1 MTAGGP
7 EGDALARARRAEG
20 ELERFFD
27 LSDDLLCIASFDGYF
42 TRVNPAFE
50 QTLGWSADAL
60 LREPILGLVHPDDR
74 EATAAELASLGHGGR
89 TLSFEN
95 RLRRPDGSYRWL
107 QWTGIADVA
116 HAAIYAVARDVTGA
130 KDAEAELRTLLAGQ
144 SALRRVATL
153 VARESGHAEVFE
165 LVTEEVTRLLG
176 ARSASVVR
184 YRRDG
189 HGVVI
194 GGWGAPGAARLPPGS
209 VVELDSDS
217 AAGGV
222 YRTGQPVR
230 IEGFDPAAEGL
241 ERALAELGFTAALGA
256 PIRVEGELWGALVA
270 STDAEE
276 PWSEGAER
284 RLSDF
289 AELIAQ
295 AVANADAREQLTASR
310 ARVVEA
316 SDAERRR
323 LERNLHDGAQQ
334 RLVTLALTLRLA
346 QTRAVDAPEE
356 ARDLLDGAREELSLA
371 LAELRELAN
380 GLHPAVLSDRG
391 LDAALEALAARVP
404 VVVEV
409 ADVPRER
416 LPEPVEVAAYYLVSE
431 ALTNVVKYAQ
441 ASAVTVSISPV
452 DGALVVEVSDDG
464 VGGADVSRG
473 SGLRGLADRIGAL
486 SGELVVDSPPGGGT
500 RIRAVIPVRG

>member
-1 MTAGGP
+1 MNGGASDA
-7 EGDALARARRAEG
+7 DALARARRAEG
-20 ELERFFD
+20 ELERFFA

-50 QTLGWSADAL
+50 QTLGWSAEEL
-60 LREPILGLVHPDDR
+60 LRQPFLDLAHPDDR
-74 EATAAELASLGHGGR
+74 ERTAAELASLGRGGR
-89 TLSFEN
+89 TISFEN
-95 RLRRPDGSYRWL
+95 RLRRPDGTYRWL
-107 QWTGIADVA
+107 QWTGIADVD

-130 KDAEAELRTLLAGQ
+130 KEAEAELRTLLAGQ

-153 VARESGHAEVFE
+153 VAREQGHAEVVE

-176 ARSASVVR
+176 ARSASIVR

-189 HGVVI
+189 SGVVI
-194 GGWGAPGAARLPPGS
+194 GGWGEPGAARLPPGS
-209 VVELDSDS
+209 VVELGSES

-222 YRTGQPVR
+222 FRTGSAVR
-230 IEGFDPAAEGL
+230 VDGFDPAAEGL
-241 ERALAELGFTAALGA
+241 ERTLAELGFTSALGA

-270 STDAEE
+270 STDAEQ
-276 PWSEGAER
+276 PWSEGSER

-289 AELIAQ
+289 AELVAQ
-295 AVANADAREQLTASR
+295 AVANADARDQLTASR

-356 ARDLLDGAREELSLA
+356 AHELLEGAREELALA
-371 LAELRELAN
+371 LADLRELAN

-391 LDAALEALAARVP
+391 LEAALEALAARVP

-409 ADVPRER
+409 AEVPSGR

-441 ASAVTVSISPV
+441 ASAVTVSIAPV
-452 DGALVVEVSDDG
+452 DGALLVEVGDDG
-464 VGGADVSRG
+464 VGGADVTRG
-473 SGLRGLADRIGAL
+473 TGLRGLADRIGAL
-486 SGELVVDSPPGGGT
+486 AGELVVDSPPGGGT
-500 RIRAVIPVRG
+500 RIRAVIPLHG